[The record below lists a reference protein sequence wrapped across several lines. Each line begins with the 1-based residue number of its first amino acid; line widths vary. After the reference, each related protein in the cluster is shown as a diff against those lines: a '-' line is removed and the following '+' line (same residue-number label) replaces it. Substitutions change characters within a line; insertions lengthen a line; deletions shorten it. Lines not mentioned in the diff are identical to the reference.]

1 MTKTEGNILAFCL
14 APLPTI
20 GLFTNNMPLLI
31 GSLIANLAMLV
42 YALREP
48 EREAKAAQLEAERL
62 EREAEQAYYN
72 EGEPIMSDADYD
84 AMKRDSGRDSVG
96 APVIG
101 GTTHATRM
109 LSLRNAIDED
119 ELRDFFNR
127 INATVGAAQFI
138 VEPKID
144 GIAANA
150 TYCNHELVSVTTR
163 GDGTSG
169 QDITENVRHLF
180 PEKNKLESA
189 EIRGELYLSK
199 SNLTALNKGRAGM
212 GQKDYETCQSAT
224 TATVLKGSSG
234 LCKAR
239 KVAFVAYD
247 MGTGKEIAGTQSYL
261 CEVMLKKMGF
271 AILPNSKVRTFDG
284 MMRASKR
291 MFGECKLPCDGAVV
305 KLNDI
310 DGQVEMGVTKTAPQH
325 AIAWKGCKE

>member
-14 APLPTI
+14 APLPII
-20 GLFTNNMPLLI
+20 GLFTMNMPLLI
-31 GSLIANLAMLV
+31 GGLIANLAMLV

-48 EREAKAAQLEAERL
+48 EREAKAERLEAERL
-62 EREAEQAYYN
+62 EREAENAYYN
-72 EGEPIMSDADYD
+72 EGEPIMDDDEYD
-84 AMKRDSGRDSVG
+84 ELNRETETERIG

-109 LSLRNAIDED
+109 LSLRNAIDEE

-127 INATVGAAQFI
+127 INATVGAASFI
-138 VEPKID
+138 IEPKID
-144 GIAANA
+144 GMAANA
-150 TYCNHELVSVTTR
+150 TYSNYELVSVTTR
-163 GDGTSG
+163 GDGSEG
-169 QDITENVRHLF
+169 KDITDKVLHLF
-180 PEKNKLESA
+180 RDKIKLESA

-199 SNLTALNKGRAGM
+199 ANLTALNKGRVSM
-212 GQKDYETCQSAT
+212 GQKPFQTCQSAT
-224 TATVLKGSSG
+224 TATVMKGNSQ

-271 AILPNSKVRTFDG
+271 KILPNSKVRTFDG

-291 MFGECKLPCDGAVV
+291 MCAECKLPCDGAVV